1 MQAPGLLPFTPLMKP
16 PAGMDIER
24 WLQQCIDATR
34 SAAVDQWT
42 QADLFCAI
50 SLFGAIVH
58 NPQFFQQHIPEGLM
72 QESKY
77 YQLLSE
83 KFTRENTIE
92 NTLALLERRFA
103 VEAVRPLI
111 PALQNVTDL
120 QKLKQLHL
128 EAADVQNIET
138 FAQMLNE

>member
-1 MQAPGLLPFTPLMKP
+1 
-16 PAGMDIER
+16 
-24 WLQQCIDATR
+24 
-34 SAAVDQWT
+34 
-42 QADLFCAI
+42 
-50 SLFGAIVH
+50 
-58 NPQFFQQHIPEGLM
+58 M

-83 KFTRENTIE
+83 KFTIETTIE

-111 PALQNVTDL
+111 PALQNVTDK
-120 QKLKQLHL
+120 QKLRQLLL
-128 EAADVQNIET
+128 EAADVQNIDT

>member
-1 MQAPGLLPFTPLMKP
+1 
-16 PAGMDIER
+16 
-24 WLQQCIDATR
+24 
-34 SAAVDQWT
+34 
-42 QADLFCAI
+42 
-50 SLFGAIVH
+50 
-58 NPQFFQQHIPEGLM
+58 M

-92 NTLALLERRFA
+92 YTLALLERRFA

-120 QKLKQLHL
+120 QKLKQLLL

-138 FAQMLNE
+138 FAQMLKE